1 MIITSTPLSDNTTTT
16 IEAAR
21 TTHTGT
27 KIIDYLIVTNY
38 EASTAITID
47 IDFGHGSRT
56 LIKGLNVPAG
66 VAVKVIDSPLEIK
79 DEWALRATLGHVD
92 YDAMV
97 HLAIKYPPINTT
109 KI

>member
-1 MIITSTPLSDNTTTT
+1 MIISTTTLTDNTTTT

-38 EASTAITID
+38 EASTAITIT

-56 LIKGLNVPAG
+56 LIKDLNIPAG
-66 VAVKVIDSPLEIK
+66 VAVKVIDTPMEIK
-79 DEWALRATLGHVD
+79 DEYTIRATLGHVD

-97 HLAIKYPPINTT
+97 HLAIKYPPINTI